1 MINMR
6 LKHLA
11 YIFIVFFVL
20 ISCKSSNNKN
30 SDEFEVP
37 DSVANKGVLEIS
49 EQAME
54 NVTQNI
60 SSHIETAALIKNLN
74 VPFSKEHL
82 ASTDVD
88 DFNTQFDQALLLG
101 VYGADLGY
109 MNMYS
114 KTTVALDYLRSI
126 RKLANSL
133 NVGQFFDFN
142 TLQRLA
148 KNNENLDSLMYISQR
163 NFNQMDRYLR
173 ENNRSNLSTL
183 MVAGGWIEGL
193 YLSVKVFQNRPD
205 PELKEAIGEQKI
217 ILGDLMILLKNFE
230 QDPDFSELIEK
241 FERLNK
247 LFKQVTI
254 TIEKGEPERKVVDGR
269 LVIQQNEKSIVSV
282 SDELLDKI
290 INESIEIRNK
300 LIKQ

>member
-1 MINMR
+1 MR
-6 LKHLA
+6 FKKLA
-11 YIFIVFFVL
+11 YLFIAFFVL
-20 ISCKSSNNKN
+20 ISCRSSSDKE
-30 SDEFEVP
+30 SDEFQVP
-37 DSVANKGVLEIS
+37 DSVANQEVLEIS
-49 EQAME
+49 DEAME

-74 VPFSKEHL
+74 VPFTKEHL
-82 ASTDVD
+82 APTDVD
-88 DFNTQFDQALLLG
+88 DFNTQFDQAILLG

-109 MNMYS
+109 LNMYS
-114 KTTVALDYLRSI
+114 KTTVSLDYLRSI

-163 NFNQMDRYLR
+163 NFNQMDQYLR

-183 MVAGGWIEGL
+183 MIAGGWIEGL
-193 YLSVKVFQNRPD
+193 YLSGKVFENRPD
-205 PELKEAIGEQKI
+205 PELREAIGEQKI

-230 QDPDFSELIEK
+230 NNPDFANLIAK
-241 FERLNK
+241 FERLND
-247 LFKQVTI
+247 LFKEVSI
-254 TIEKGEPERKVVDGR
+254 TIEKGEPKKEVVDGR
-269 LVIQQNEKSIVSV
+269 LVIQQTERSVVNV

-290 INESIEIRNK
+290 IQESIEIRND

>member
-1 MINMR
+1 MIKMR
-6 LKHLA
+6 FKHLT
-11 YIFIVFFVL
+11 YIFILFFVM
-20 ISCKSSNNKN
+20 ISCKSSNDKN
-30 SDEFEVP
+30 SDEFNVP
-37 DSVANKGVLEIS
+37 DSVANQGVLEIS
-49 EQAME
+49 EQAMD

-60 SSHIETAALIKNLN
+60 SSNIETAALIKNLN

-82 ASTDVD
+82 APTEVD
-88 DFNTQFDQALLLG
+88 NYNTQFDQALLLG

-109 MNMYS
+109 LNMYS
-114 KTTVALDYLRSI
+114 KTTVALDYLSSI

-148 KNNENLDSLMYISQR
+148 KNDENLDSLMYISQR
-163 NFNQMDRYLR
+163 NFNQMDQYLR

-193 YLSVKVFQNRPD
+193 YLSGKVFKNRPD
-205 PELKEAIGEQKI
+205 PKLREAIGEQKI

-230 QDPDFSELIEK
+230 KDPDFAGLIK
-241 FERLNK
+241 DFERLDE
-247 LFKQVTI
+247 LFKKVEI
-254 TIEKGEPERKVVDGR
+254 SIERGEPERQVVDGR
-269 LVIQQNEKSIVSV
+269 LVIKQREKSIVTV
-282 SDELLDKI
+282 PDELLDKI

-300 LIKQ
+300 LINQ

>member
-6 LKHLA
+6 FKHLA
-11 YIFIVFFVL
+11 YLFIAFFVL
-20 ISCKSSNNKN
+20 ISCRSSNDKK
-30 SDEFEVP
+30 SDEFAVP
-37 DSVANKGVLEIS
+37 DSVANRGVLEIS
-49 EQAME
+49 DQAMK

-60 SSHIETAALIKNLN
+60 SSHIETAALIKSLN

-82 ASTDVD
+82 ASTEVEGY
-88 DFNTQFDQALLLG
+88 NTQFNQALVLG
-101 VYGADLGY
+101 IYGADLGY
-109 MNMYS
+109 LNMYS
-114 KTTVALDYLRSI
+114 KTTVALDYLTSI
-126 RKLANSL
+126 RKLANNL

-163 NFNQMDRYLR
+163 NFNQMDKYLR

-193 YLSVKVFQNRPD
+193 YLSGKVFRNKPD
-205 PELKEAIGEQKI
+205 PELREAIGEQKI

-230 QDPDFSELIEK
+230 KDSDFASLIKK
-241 FERLNK
+241 FERLNE
-247 LFKQVTI
+247 LFKDVTI

-269 LVIQQNEKSIVSV
+269 LVIQQNEKSVVSV
-282 SDELLDKI
+282 SDKLLDKI
-290 INESIEIRNK
+290 ISESIEIRNN
-300 LIKQ
+300 LINQ

>member
-1 MINMR
+1 MSKMS

-11 YIFIVFFVL
+11 YVLLAFFIL
-20 ISCKSSNNKN
+20 ISCKSSSDKK
-30 SDEFEVP
+30 SDEFAVP
-37 DSVANKGVLEIS
+37 DSVANRGVLEIS
-49 EQAME
+49 DQAMK

-60 SSHIETAALIKNLN
+60 SSHIETAALIKSLN
-74 VPFSKEHL
+74 VPFTREHL
-82 ASTDVD
+82 ASTSVD
-88 DFNTQFDQALLLG
+88 DYNTQFDQALLLG
-101 VYGADLGY
+101 IYGADLGY
-109 MNMYS
+109 LNMYS
-114 KTTVALDYLRSI
+114 KTTVALDYLTSI

-193 YLSVKVFQNRPD
+193 YLSGKVFENRPD
-205 PELKEAIGEQKI
+205 PELREAIGEQKI

-230 QDPDFSELIEK
+230 QDPDFAELIEE
-241 FERLNK
+241 FERLNS
-247 LFKQVTI
+247 LFKEVTI
-254 TIEKGEPERKVVDGR
+254 TIQKGEPKRQVIDGR
-269 LVIQQNEKSIVSV
+269 LVIEQTEKSIVTV

-290 INESIEIRNK
+290 ISESIEVRNR
-300 LIKQ
+300 IINQ

>member
-1 MINMR
+1 MINMH
-6 LKHLA
+6 LKHIV
-11 YIFIVFFVL
+11 YISIVFFVL
-20 ISCKSSNNKN
+20 ISCRSSDNKN
-30 SDEFEVP
+30 SDELHVP
-37 DSVANKGVLEIS
+37 DSVANQGTLEIS
-49 EQAME
+49 DQAME

-74 VPFSKEHL
+74 VPFTKEHL

-88 DFNTQFDQALLLG
+88 DFNTQFDQSLLLG

-114 KTTVALDYLRSI
+114 KATVALDYLRSI
-126 RKLANSL
+126 RKLANNL
-133 NVGQFFDFN
+133 NVGQFFDFS

-148 KNNENLDSLMYISQR
+148 KNNENLDSLMYISQK

-193 YLSVKVFQNRPD
+193 YLSGKVYQNRPD
-205 PELKEAIGEQKI
+205 PELREAIGEQKI
-217 ILGDLMILLKNFE
+217 ILGDLMILLRNFE
-230 QDPDFSELIEK
+230 ENPDFANLIDD
-241 FERLNK
+241 FERLNT
-247 LFKQVTI
+247 LFNDVKI
-254 TIEKGEPERKVVDGR
+254 TIEKGEPKRQVVDGR
-269 LVIQQNEKSIVSV
+269 LVIEQTEKSMVTV
-282 SDELLDKI
+282 SDEVLEEI
-290 INESIEIRNK
+290 INGSIEIRNK

>member
-1 MINMR
+1 MR
-6 LKHLA
+6 FKHLT
-11 YIFIVFFVL
+11 YIFILFFVM
-20 ISCKSSNNKN
+20 ISCKSSNDKN
-30 SDEFEVP
+30 SDEFNVP
-37 DSVANKGVLEIS
+37 DSVANQGVLEIS
-49 EQAME
+49 EQAMD

-60 SSHIETAALIKNLN
+60 SSNIETAALIKNLN

-82 ASTDVD
+82 APTEVD
-88 DFNTQFDQALLLG
+88 NYNTQFDQALLLG

-109 MNMYS
+109 LNMYS
-114 KTTVALDYLRSI
+114 KTTVALDYLSSI

-148 KNNENLDSLMYISQR
+148 KNDENLDSLMYISQR
-163 NFNQMDRYLR
+163 NFNQMDQYLR

-193 YLSVKVFQNRPD
+193 YLSGKVFKNRPD
-205 PELKEAIGEQKI
+205 PKLREAIGEQKI

-230 QDPDFSELIEK
+230 KDPDFAGLIK
-241 FERLNK
+241 DFERLDE
-247 LFKQVTI
+247 LFKKVEI
-254 TIEKGEPERKVVDGR
+254 SIERGEPERQVVDGR
-269 LVIQQNEKSIVSV
+269 LVIKQREKSIVTV
-282 SDELLDKI
+282 PDELLDKI

-300 LIKQ
+300 LINQ

>member
-1 MINMR
+1 MDMKKN
-6 LKHLA
+6 HLI
-11 YIFIVFFVL
+11 YIFVAL
-20 ISCKSSNNKN
+20 ILFTSCRSS
-30 SDEFEVP
+30 SDKQSGGFEVP
-37 DSVANKGVLEIS
+37 DSVANEGVLEIS

-82 ASTDVD
+82 ATTDNVD
-88 DFNTQFDQALLLG
+88 DFTTHFDQALILG
-101 VYGADLGY
+101 IYGADLGY
-109 MNMYS
+109 LNMYS
-114 KTTVALDYLRSI
+114 KPTVALDYLRSI

-133 NVGQFFDFN
+133 KVGQFFDFS

-163 NFNQMDRYLR
+163 NFNQMDQYLR
-173 ENNRSNLSTL
+173 ENQRSNLSTL

-193 YLSVKVFQNRPD
+193 YLSGKVFQNRPD
-205 PELKEAIGEQKI
+205 PELREAIGEQKI

-230 QDPDFSELIEK
+230 KDSDFAGLIEE
-241 FERLNK
+241 FERLNRLYK
-247 LFKQVTI
+247 NVQIAIV
-254 TIEKGEPERKVVDGR
+254 KGEPERQVVDGR
-269 LVIQQNEKSIVSV
+269 LVIQQNEKSVVTI

-290 INESIEIRNK
+290 INESISVRNK
-300 LIKQ
+300 LINQ